1 VSATLDFI
9 RDSKVT
15 ARCRAGRDRGVWTR
29 SIHVAALSSVA
40 LATACATL
48 APPASSNVE
57 AAFDRAKASP
67 PALRAFLQAMPKGG
81 DLHSHLSGAI
91 YAESYLR
98 WGAQDGLCVDRGRLA
113 LVRCDAACPQ
123 EAADACP
130 DVAPIRTAVADRTF
144 RGRLIDALS
153 VRNYEIY
160 ARSGH
165 DQFFATF
172 GAFGAAGGR
181 PAEML
186 AEVMARAGA
195 QNILYL
201 ELMVSPGMA
210 AAAGMLA
217 GQAWDDDLAAMRS
230 RLADADLD
238 RIAGEV
244 AAGLAD
250 TEASAR
256 ALLGCEA
263 AGAPGCDVTVRFLA
277 QVIRTRPAAEV
288 FAQIVFG
295 FRLARL
301 SPKVV
306 GINLVAPEDDPVAL
320 DDYTRHM
327 RAVGF
332 AARAA
337 PEVGISLHAGELTLG
352 LVAPRHLR
360 FHIREAVEVAGA
372 NRIGHGTDVMYED
385 APFELLALLKER
397 DVLVE
402 ISLTSSAVILGVEGD
417 DHPFPIYRAAGIPV
431 ALATD
436 DEGVSRID
444 LSHEYQRAVET
455 YDLSYDDVKVLS
467 RDSLAYGFLADDEKE
482 RLLLEF
488 DRRLAAF
495 EATFAPRRSG
505 LPELTRRDVF
515 QRP

>member
-1 VSATLDFI
+1 M
-9 RDSKVT
+9 T
-15 ARCRAGRDRGVWTR
+15 ARCRGSRARRVWTR
-29 SIHVAALSSVA
+29 FLHIATLWSLG
-40 LATACATL
+40 LAIGCATL
-48 APPASSNVE
+48 PAPANAHVE

-81 DLHSHLSGAI
+81 DLHSHLSGAV

-98 WGAQDGLCVDRGRLA
+98 WGIEDGLCVDRGRLA
-113 LVRCDAACPQ
+113 LVGCDTACPQ
-123 EAADACP
+123 DPAGACP
-130 DVAPIRTAVADRTF
+130 DIVPIATAVADRTF

-172 GAFGAAGGR
+172 GAFGAAAGR

-201 ELMVSPGMA
+201 ELMTSPGMA

-238 RIAGEV
+238 RIAGDV

-250 TEASAR
+250 TEAQAR
-256 ALLGCEA
+256 ALLGCERA
-263 AGAPGCDVTVRFLA
+263 KAAPGCDVTVRFLA
-277 QVIRTRPAAEV
+277 QVIRTRPAVEV

-295 FRLARL
+295 FHLARS
-301 SPKVV
+301 SPNVV

-320 DDYTRHM
+320 DDYSRHM

-332 AARAA
+332 AAHDA

-360 FHIREAVEVAGA
+360 FHIREAVEIAGA
-372 NRIGHGTDVMYED
+372 QRIGHGTDVMYED

-402 ISLTSSAVILGVEGD
+402 IILTSSAVILGVEGD
-417 DHPFPIYRAAGIPV
+417 DHPFPVYRAAGVPV

-455 YDLSYDDVKVLS
+455 YDLSYDDVKALS

-482 RLLLEF
+482 QLLVELE
-488 DRRLAAF
+488 RRFAAF
-495 EATFAPRRSG
+495 EATFAPRA
-505 LPELTRRDVF
+505 D
-515 QRP
+515 